1 MIHESVT
8 PLPSA
13 AVAVITALPTDSAL
27 RLPSWSTEHILLSDD
42 DHTIFLLVAV
52 SVPTVAISFP
62 VAPTFMNLLF
72 SLNVIVETYSLTTI
86 VQAAVRWHSS
96 VVTSITQLPPFK
108 AVTTPFSSTVATDVS
123 LERYVTFLFSASI
136 GSIEGIIA
144 YFAPTH
150 NSW

>member
-86 VQAAVRWHSS
+86 VHAAVR
-96 VVTSITQLPPFK
+96 
-108 AVTTPFSSTVATDVS
+108 
-123 LERYVTFLFSASI
+123 
-136 GSIEGIIA
+136 
-144 YFAPTH
+144 
-150 NSW
+150 